1 MYTTGSNA
9 ALYSVEVLSRDDD
22 RITVRLHN
30 FPIQYAN
37 ALRRICL
44 NGVPVLAV
52 DVVDIVQNTSV
63 LADEG
68 LAHRLGL
75 VPLITVRGRLNTP
88 ETCDCDREEG
98 CANCRV
104 LLTLDSGSAGE
115 TTTLTTARISS
126 DNPSV
131 RPVSDDIPIV
141 QLAPSQRVEVECHAR
156 LGRGSD
162 HAKWN
167 ASNVSILTGSEDEG
181 LVLTVESAGAMDP
194 ADILLAGMDELA
206 GRLEAFRESA
216 SAIPA
221 QS

>member
-1 MYTTGSNA
+1 M
-9 ALYSVEVLSRDDD
+9 YSVEVLSRDDN
-22 RITVRLHN
+22 RITVRLHD

-44 NGVPVLAV
+44 NGIPVLAV

-75 VPLITVRGRLNTP
+75 VPLITARGRLNTP
-88 ETCDCDREEG
+88 ESCDCGRDDG

-115 TTTLTTARISS
+115 TTTLTTARLSS
-126 DNPSV
+126 DNPGV

-141 QLAPSQRVEVECHAR
+141 NLAPSQRVEVECHAK

-167 ASNVSILTGSEDEG
+167 ASNVSILTGTEEDG
-181 LVLTVESAGAMDP
+181 LVLTVESTGAMDP
-194 ADILLAGMDELA
+194 AEILLAGMDELA
-206 GRLEAFRESA
+206 QRLESFRA
-216 SAIPA
+216 ST

>member
-1 MYTTGSNA
+1 M
-9 ALYSVEVLSRDDD
+9 YSVEVLSRDDN
-22 RITVRLHN
+22 RISVRLRG
-30 FPIQYAN
+30 FPRQYAN

-44 NGVPVLAV
+44 NGIPIMAV
-52 DVVDIVQNTSV
+52 DTVDIVENASV

-75 VPLITVRGRLNTP
+75 VPLITVRDRLNTP
-88 ETCDCDREEG
+88 ESCDCDREGG

-104 LLTLDSGSAGE
+104 LLTLDSGSVGE

-126 DNPSV
+126 DNPAV

-141 QLAPSQRVEVECHAR
+141 VLAPSQRVMVECHAR

-167 ASNVSILTGSEDEG
+167 ASSISVLTGAEDEG
-181 LVLTVESAGAMDP
+181 MTLTVESTGAMDP
-194 ADILLAGMDELA
+194 AEILLAGIDELLERLKA
-206 GRLEAFRESA
+206 VRDTVTELGRARAAEP
-216 SAIPA
+216 PA
-221 QS
+221 A

>member
-1 MYTTGSNA
+1 MYIIGEFN
-9 ALYSVEVLSRDDD
+9 ALYTVEVLSRDDT

-44 NGVPVLAV
+44 NGIPILAI
-52 DVVDIVQNTSV
+52 DTVDIVQNSSV

-75 VPLITVRGRLNTP
+75 VPLITKRNILNMQGS
-88 ETCDCDREEG
+88 CDCGQEEG

-104 LLTLDSGSAGE
+104 LLTLNSGSAGE
-115 TTTLTTARISS
+115 TTTLTTARLLA
-126 DNPSV
+126 DNPTV

-141 QLAPSQRVEVECHAR
+141 SLAPSQKVEVECHAR
-156 LGRGSD
+156 LGRGVD

-167 ASNVSILTGSEDEG
+167 AANISVLTGTEEEG
-181 LVLTVESAGAMDP
+181 LMLTVESAGAMDP
-194 ADILLAGMDELA
+194 GDIILAGIDELVD
-206 GRLEAFRESA
+206 RLEAFKNIA
-216 SAIPA
+216 ANF
-221 QS
+221 

>member
-1 MYTTGSNA
+1 MYTCDQNA
-9 ALYSVEVLSRDDD
+9 ELYSVEVLSRDDD
-22 RITVRLHN
+22 RITVRLHD

-44 NGVPVLAV
+44 NGIPVLAV

-88 ETCDCDREEG
+88 ESCDCDREDG

-115 TTTLTTARISS
+115 TTTLTTARLSS
-126 DNPSV
+126 DNPGV

-141 QLAPSQRVEVECHAR
+141 HLAPSQRVEVECHAK

-167 ASNVSILTGSEDEG
+167 ASNVSILTGTEEEG
-181 LVLTVESAGAMDP
+181 LVLTVESTGAMDP
-194 ADILLAGMDELA
+194 AEILLAGMDELA
-206 GRLEAFRESA
+206 QRLESFRTA
-216 SAIPA
+216 T